1 MTGKLKYL
9 FGSTHL
15 RINSKLMT
23 TGIMLLEFLIAL
35 GGFIVSMII
44 AGWIQNAANNRRYD
58 RLIQLILSE
67 NEKLRGDLATLHGI
81 VIQQDRELRDF
92 VLRENKGLRD
102 FVLRENKEM
111 RDFVLRENKE
121 MREDIRNVDKRV
133 AGQEGYLRAIWSGVY
148 GEDTER
154 VVFKPAHMGSLTGSL
169 VSQ

>member
-9 FGSTHL
+9 FGSTPL

-23 TGIMLLEFLIAL
+23 MTNGIMLFEFLIAL

-67 NEKLRGDLATLHGI
+67 NEKLRGENEKLCGDLATLHGI

-92 VLRENKGLRD
+92 VI
-102 FVLRENKEM
+102 
-111 RDFVLRENKE
+111 RENKE

-148 GEDTER
+148 GDDTES
-154 VVFKPAHMGSLTGSL
+154 VIFKPAHMGSLTGPP

>member
-9 FGSTHL
+9 SGSTPL

-23 TGIMLLEFLIAL
+23 TGIMLFEFLIAL

-67 NEKLRGDLATLHGI
+67 NEKLRGENEKLRGDLATLHGI

-92 VLRENKGLRD
+92 VI
-102 FVLRENKEM
+102 
-111 RDFVLRENKE
+111 RENKE

-154 VVFKPAHMGSLTGSL
+154 VIFKPTHMSSLTGSP

>member
-1 MTGKLKYL
+1 MTA
-9 FGSTHL
+9 
-15 RINSKLMT
+15 
-23 TGIMLLEFLIAL
+23 GIMLFEFLIVL

-67 NEKLRGDLATLHGI
+67 NEKLRGENEKLRGDLAALHGI

-92 VLRENKGLRD
+92 VI
-102 FVLRENKEM
+102 RENKEM
-111 RDFVLRENKE
+111 RDFVIRENKE

-148 GEDTER
+148 GDDTER
-154 VVFKPAHMGSLTGSL
+154 VIFKPAHMGSLTGPP